1 MINAGKISCS
11 FSIFLQLSCN
21 LEFHSWLV
29 TVRGFYWSVMVLD
42 HDYHLSALESSP
54 LFLLNLPRPFHLIL
68 CCRLSFGPSSLLYFL
83 YLHCFSD
90 LTQPTPPFLLFLLPI
105 HLLVLLPI
113 IPYHLL
119 LQLDPIS
126 EGEIPAA
133 PLDFTLPH
141 GPRSFFVLKKP
152 IVAVWGLIFTQRTS
166 IPAFKWSQLW
176 KVIQSFD
183 TWCLCT
189 VLCVNLARASL
200 HLFSASCFL
209 HLSISVLWAVCV
221 HVSTPPPL
229 SLTFWNFNFW
239 PRFKRM
245 NPLKQKAGTLTH
257 EPSLRVLYNEMPF
270 MIDR

>member
-42 HDYHLSALESSP
+42 HVYHLSALESSP

-68 CCRLSFGPSSLLYFL
+68 CCRLSFGPSSLLYCL

-90 LTQPTPPFLLFLLPI
+90 LTQPTRPFLLFLLPI

-183 TWCLCT
+183 TLMLVHSSLCEPGPSVSSSVFCL
-189 VLCVNLARASL
+189 
-200 HLFSASCFL
+200 LFSSPF
-209 HLSISVLWAVCV
+209 HLSPLGGLRARLHSSSSVPNFLKFQFLAPVQENESSETKSRYIDTWTQFAC
-221 HVSTPPPL
+221 PL
-229 SLTFWNFNFW
+229 QWN
-239 PRFKRM
+239 
-245 NPLKQKAGTLTH
+245 AI
-257 EPSLRVLYNEMPF
+257 Y
-270 MIDR
+270 DR